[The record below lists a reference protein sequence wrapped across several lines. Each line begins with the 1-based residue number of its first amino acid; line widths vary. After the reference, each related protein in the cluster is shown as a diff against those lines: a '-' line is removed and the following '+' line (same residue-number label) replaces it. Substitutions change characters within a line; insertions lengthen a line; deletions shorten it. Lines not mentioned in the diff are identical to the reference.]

1 MGFLNDSNK
10 PVPDSVRRMADE
22 AASGRMDRREFLA
35 LASVLGV
42 STATAYGL
50 IGLPAPAARAADQPK
65 KGGVIKVAMLVKEM
79 KDIRSLDWGEM
90 GNIARQVLE
99 PLVRYTKD
107 FTFKP
112 MLLDKWDI
120 NDDATEYVFDLR
132 KGVKW
137 SNGEDF
143 SADDVVFN
151 LNRWCEKSAEGNS
164 MAARMASLI
173 DPATG
178 KARDGAITK
187 VDDHTVRLKL
197 SVPDISIIPAFSDY
211 PALIVHR
218 DFEKTGSDFVKNP
231 IGTGPFELVSYET
244 SVRAVY
250 KRRENGGAWW
260 GGEVPLDGV
269 EFIDYGN
276 DPNAM
281 ISAFEAGEVHTNY
294 ETTGDYVSILD
305 NMGLIRSEILTAGTL
320 TARMNA
326 NNKPYD
332 DQRVRNAVQLSVDN
346 ATVLKLGYSS
356 LGEVA
361 ENHHVCGIH
370 PEYAP
375 LPKVERNI
383 EKAKALMAKAGQAEF
398 EHEIITVDE
407 DWQKNTGDVI
417 ATQMREAGF
426 KVKRTVLPGSTFWN
440 DWTKYPFSLTV
451 WSMRP
456 LGVQVLAV
464 AYRSGEAWN
473 ESGFS
478 NKEFDGKLAQA
489 MATPDV
495 EKRRTIMKDVEKI
508 LQDSGV
514 LVQAYWRKIF
524 NHSAPAVKNYSA
536 HPMQETVFEEVWLDT

>member
-1 MGFLNDSNK
+1 MGFLTGAERQVHDNVYKMAKEDS
-10 PVPDSVRRMADE
+10 A
-22 AASGRMDRREFLA
+22 GRVDRREFLA
-35 LASVLGV
+35 LASVFGV
-42 STATAYGL
+42 STAVAYGL
-50 IGLPAPAARAADQPK
+50 IGLPAPAAMAAEQPK

-99 PLVRYTKD
+99 PLVRYTRD

-112 MLLDKWDI
+112 MLLDRWEV
-120 NDDATEYVFDLR
+120 NDDATEYVLHLR

-137 SNGEDF
+137 NNGDDF
-143 SADDVVFN
+143 NADDVVFN

-164 MAARMASLI
+164 MAGRMASLI

-178 KARDGAITK
+178 KAHDGAIAK
-187 VDDHTVRLKL
+187 VDDHTVTLKP

-218 DFEKTGSDFVKNP
+218 DFDKMGSDFVKNP

-244 SVRAVY
+244 AVRATY

-260 GGEVPLDGV
+260 GGEVHLDGV

-294 ETTGDYVSILD
+294 ESTGDYVAILD
-305 NMGLIRSEILTAGTL
+305 KMGLVRSEILTAGTV
-320 TARMNA
+320 TARMNVK
-326 NNKPYD
+326 NKPYD

-346 ATVLKLGYSS
+346 GAVLGLGYNG

-370 PEYAP
+370 PDYAP

-383 EKAKALMAKAGQAEF
+383 EKARALMAEAGQADF

-407 DWQKNTGDVI
+407 DWQKNTGDAI
-417 ATQMREAGF
+417 AAQMREAGF

-478 NKEFDGKLAQA
+478 SKEFDEKLAQA

-495 EKRRTIMKDVEKI
+495 EKRRVIMKDVEKI

-524 NHSAPAVKNYSA
+524 NHSAPAVKNHNT
-536 HPMQETVFEEVWLDT
+536 HPMQETVFEEVWLDA